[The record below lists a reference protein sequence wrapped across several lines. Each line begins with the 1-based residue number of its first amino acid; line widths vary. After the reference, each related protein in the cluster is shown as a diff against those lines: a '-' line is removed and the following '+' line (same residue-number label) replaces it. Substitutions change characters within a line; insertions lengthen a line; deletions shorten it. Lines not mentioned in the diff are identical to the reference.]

1 MRIEIK
7 RTYLPT
13 ATLGAGTV
21 FDETGGL
28 AFEFKTLELPWRD
41 NQRSISCIPEND
53 YLVLKM
59 PPTVKRKYEYFW
71 VQHVP
76 GRSGILFHP
85 GNFTRQIKG
94 CFLPGDAHTDMNKDG
109 IIDVSNTTA
118 TLKILT
124 ALMPQKFKLTIY
136 SDEPINTDLAV

>member
-7 RTYLPT
+7 RTYLST
-13 ATLGAGTV
+13 ATLGDLTV
-21 FDETGGL
+21 FDE
-28 AFEFKTLELPWRD
+28 ANVMVFECKTLELPFKD
-41 NQRSISCIPEND
+41 NKRSISCIPEDD

-94 CFLPGDAHTDMNKDG
+94 CILPGESLTDMDKDG
-109 IIDVSNTTA
+109 IIDVTNTTK

-124 ALMPQKFKLTIY
+124 ALLPEKFRLTIY
-136 SDEPINTDLAV
+136 SDEPRNINV